1 MSSVRYDM
9 ILDYVIRVYC
19 VCVRD
24 QKERNEYIKF
34 EKRTN
39 RTSIIILIHLII
51 FIKIFFYQ
59 SLSTS
64 FCTTIAII

>member
-1 MSSVRYDM
+1 M

-51 FIKIFFYQ
+51 FFYQ